1 MKKYKIENLCT
12 VRSSKRI
19 FANQYTNDGIPF
31 YRGKEITLLSLGQ
44 KISDLLYIND
54 KAYDD
59 IKTNGV
65 PKENDILITAV
76 GTIGSVWLI
85 DHNTPFYFK
94 DGNIIWLS
102 SINADIVLPKYLKYL
117 LTSSAFQR
125 KIEEIS
131 IGSNQKALTIDAL
144 KKQEIDVPAL
154 NIQQHIVDILGSID
168 DSVENNEKIIEALEE
183 KMLLEYDHLITST
196 TLAESEM
203 QEIFDIS
210 IGKTPP
216 RKESHWFTENSE
228 DVKWLS
234 ISDMGKAK
242 VVVFDS
248 SEKIIAEGI
257 EKYNV
262 KIAPENTVLL
272 SFKLTIGK
280 VAITGCEMATNE
292 AIAHFVSDDE
302 NIVEYLYCYLKRYNF
317 DMLGNT
323 SSIATAVNSKTIK
336 AMKFYYP
343 DMETLADFHRIAE
356 PLIKKIKHL
365 LITNAKLNELKQ
377 LYLKKFF
384 G

>member
-168 DSVENNEKIIEALEE
+168 DSIENNEKIAADLEDYAISKYQELTRGIRDFIPLGEIVDIYDSKRKPLSSRERESRKGDYRYYGATGVLDYVNDYLFDGEYVLLAEDGTVIDENGYPIVQLVTGQFWVNNHAHIMQAKAGYTNYSLYVALKKLSVNTAVTGAVQLKINQANLCALE
-183 KMLLEYDHLITST
+183 L
-196 TLAESEM
+196 
-203 QEIFDIS
+203 
-210 IGKTPP
+210 P
-216 RKESHWFTENSE
+216 
-228 DVKWLS
+228 
-234 ISDMGKAK
+234 
-242 VVVFDS
+242 
-248 SEKIIAEGI
+248 KI
-257 EKYNV
+257 
-262 KIAPENTVLL
+262 
-272 SFKLTIGK
+272 
-280 VAITGCEMATNE
+280 
-292 AIAHFVSDDE
+292 DE
-302 NIVEYLYCYLKRYNF
+302 NELSAFNQDI
-317 DMLGNT
+317 
-323 SSIATAVNSKTIK
+323 
-336 AMKFYYP
+336 
-343 DMETLADFHRIAE
+343 E
-356 PLIKKIKHL
+356 PLFLKMIHIRAE
-365 LITNAKLNELKQ
+365 IEKLNELKQ
-377 LYLKKFF
+377 LYLHKFF